1 MTRGTSLEA
10 VGRTYEGQALLRAGI
25 ELAESGGAIEDALM
39 GRVLLVISLSFRD
52 VARAYEMGRAGLAEA
67 RRLGERSRTV
77 AFLGNVAEMARW
89 IGDWDWALGEL
100 ALFLDG
106 DLDPEDRL
114 WLMEADVVLRSW
126 RGEEAADRI
135 AELRAAYDTRPQDI
149 WSDVSWAD
157 VEAHRGL
164 ADGRLAEARA
174 AAHELARLSP
184 LNSPTAY
191 HVAARAAL
199 WGRDA
204 AGVRDDLAGIEAT
217 GVRGPLV
224 TLRRMV
230 YSAGLAALEGRLQDA
245 RSRFV
250 EARRELI
257 DRGVDF
263 EAALVAIDMATV
275 LGRDDPDVLAAAADA
290 RPILERLRA
299 RPFLER
305 LEAALGHT
313 GRPAV
318 EAAQQPPR
326 G

>member
-1 MTRGTSLEA
+1 
-10 VGRTYEGQALLRAGI
+10 
-25 ELAESGGAIEDALM
+25 
-39 GRVLLVISLSFRD
+39 VISLSFRD

-67 RRLGERSRTV
+67 RRLGERSRTL
-77 AFLGNVAEMARW
+77 AFLGNVTEMVRW

-100 ALFLDG
+100 ASFLDG
-106 DLDPEDRL
+106 DLDPEDRS

-126 RGEEAADRI
+126 RGEEVTDRL
-135 AELRAAYDTRPQDI
+135 AELQAAYSARPGDA
-149 WSDVSWAD
+149 WSSLSWAD
-157 VEAHRGL
+157 VESHRGL
-164 ADGRLAEARA
+164 ADGRLVEARA

-199 WGRDA
+199 WAHDA
-204 AGVRDDLAGIEAT
+204 AGVSNDLAGIEGT

-230 YSAGLAALEGRLQDA
+230 YSAGLAALEGRPQDA

-250 EARRELI
+250 EARRELV

-275 LGRDDPDVLAAAADA
+275 LGPDDPDVLAAAADA
-290 RPILERLRA
+290 RPVLERLRA
-299 RPFLER
+299 RPFVER
-305 LEAALGHT
+305 LDAALHRT
-313 GRPAV
+313 GQPAV
-318 EAAQQPPR
+318 EAAQQRPL